1 MSARVL
7 CLGEAL
13 IDAVSA
19 NGLVTEHVGGS
30 LLNVAAGVAR
40 LGYPASIGAWWGKDI
55 RGDRLAQAAADA
67 GVMVEPG
74 TDGASHTTVAFATID
89 ADGHATYTFDIEWAL
104 PALTDLESVTHLHTG
119 SIAATLEPGGSQVV
133 KAVRAVRPHATV
145 SFDPNVR
152 PALMGSP
159 NEVVARMEEFV
170 AAADVVKASDED
182 LAWLYPGT
190 PIEDV
195 MRRWVS
201 MGPAM
206 LVATRGPWGAY
217 AVLANNRDMMVIDQ
231 VDVQVA
237 DTVGAGD
244 SFMAGLIAGLLGAD
258 LLGSAEARE
267 RLRQAQWTDV
277 QPALHQAVVTSSIT
291 VSQAGAY
298 APTPGEVATVLDTD
312 PRFSRPA

>member
-133 KAVRAVRPHATV
+133 KGRSCGPPACHRVLRPQRAASSDGQPERGGRA
-145 SFDPNVR
+145 D
-152 PALMGSP
+152 GG
-159 NEVVARMEEFV
+159 AR
-170 AAADVVKASDED
+170 
-182 LAWLYPGT
+182 GG
-190 PIEDV
+190 
-195 MRRWVS
+195 RRCGQS
-201 MGPAM
+201 
-206 LVATRGPWGAY
+206 L
-217 AVLANNRDMMVIDQ
+217 
-231 VDVQVA
+231 
-237 DTVGAGD
+237 
-244 SFMAGLIAGLLGAD
+244 
-258 LLGSAEARE
+258 
-267 RLRQAQWTDV
+267 
-277 QPALHQAVVTSSIT
+277 
-291 VSQAGAY
+291 
-298 APTPGEVATVLDTD
+298 
-312 PRFSRPA
+312 